1 MRWCPLSF
9 DFQGASLYVC
19 SQEGLLDFEN
29 EEYEVF
35 DLLSEQNS
43 APLSLLL
50 FWSIYPQGTNSTFL
64 AWSLSLVSCGH
75 GYGDRKAWWTRILGV
90 TCPSL
95 DVGAF
100 LPAALPSHR
109 SFHQHHKL
117 QFLLPVLMEE
127 KSFSSLEVVVVQ
139 LLSGVWLFVIP
150 WTAAHQTS
158 LFFTISRSLRKL
170 MSIESVM
177 PSNHLILC
185 HPFLLLLSIFPSIRV
200 FSNESTLHIRWPKY
214 RSFSISPSNEYSGL
228 ISFSIDWF
236 DLLAAQGTQQ
246 ETFIK
251 IKFPI

>member
-1 MRWCPLSF
+1 METGRFGEPGSWGWPVLPW
-9 DFQGASLYVC
+9 VV
-19 SQEGLLDFEN
+19 E
-29 EEYEVF
+29 
-35 DLLSEQNS
+35 
-43 APLSLLL
+43 L
-50 FWSIYPQGTNSTFL
+50 F
-64 AWSLSLVSCGH
+64 
-75 GYGDRKAWWTRILGV
+75 
-90 TCPSL
+90 
-95 DVGAF
+95 
-100 LPAALPSHR
+100 
-109 SFHQHHKL
+109 
-117 QFLLPVLMEE
+117 FLLPFPATGVFTNTSSYSFCCPSSW

-158 LFFTISRSLRKL
+158 LFFTISGSLRKL

-185 HPFLLLLSIFPSIRV
+185 HPLLLLLPIFPSIRV

-214 RSFSISPSNEYSGL
+214 WSFSISPSNEYSGL

>member
-9 DFQGASLYVC
+9 DFQGACLYVC

-35 DLLSEQNS
+35 DLLSDRNS

-50 FWSIYPQGTNSTFL
+50 FWSNYPQGTNSTFL
-64 AWSLSLVSCGH
+64 AWSLSLVSCGY

-95 DVGAF
+95 DSGTF

-117 QFLLPVLMEE
+117 QFLLPILMEE
-127 KSFSSLEVVVVQ
+127 KNFSSLEVVVQ
-139 LLSGVWLFVIP
+139 LLSCVWLLVIP

-158 LFFTISRSLRKL
+158 LFFTISQSLSKF

-177 PSNHLILC
+177 PSNLLILY
-185 HPFLLLLSIFPSIRV
+185 HPLLLLPAIFPSIRV
-200 FSNESTLHIRWPKY
+200 FSNDSALHIRWPKY
-214 RSFSISPSNEYSGL
+214 WSFNISPSNEYSGL
-228 ISFSIDWF
+228 IYFSIDWF